1 MKIFTKDQS
10 FMERNKEFVI
20 FYLSEEG
27 RSLAES
33 LNSFLG
39 GAEVLR
45 FEAKRQRDL
54 ARFFL
59 PGKMLIFVM
68 ALGIVARVTAKF
80 LKGKDRDPGIIVID
94 ESGNNVISYLG
105 GHYAEVNKLALEIA
119 TYLKAHPVITT
130 ASDNKGLPPLD
141 LWIKEH
147 GFFIQNR
154 EKIYQTM
161 SKFNEKGGLKV
172 YIEPELNYP
181 LPQGFCRVLD
191 IGEADVVISYK
202 RQDLEDKLILIPR
215 CLYAGVG
222 FHEVLT
228 ETDFGELFRKVFD
241 ELNLEYK
248 ALKGIGTLDKKAE
261 YLPLKNFAL
270 REGLKLMGFSRDE
283 LARVETSTSSSVVKR
298 TLGIESVSEASSLL
312 ASQGVLI
319 YPKMV
324 YKDFTI
330 ALALEPYR
338 KIGKLYVVGIGPG
351 SKDYLTLRA
360 LRVLSEVKA
369 VVGYKTYL
377 KQILPL
383 IKNKEVYSFSMTQE
397 IDRVKKA
404 IELALSGKD
413 TALVSGGD
421 PGIYGM
427 AGLVLEIIQKKRI
440 KLEVEI
446 VPGISALNMGNA
458 ILGAPLG
465 NDFAVISLSDRLTP
479 WEVIEDRLRQLL
491 NTTLPL
497 VIYNPRS
504 KGRQAQFE
512 KALMILREKRPPETP
527 VAIINSASREEEETI
542 LSTLSDLPVEKVG
555 MNSLIIVGGK
565 DTQCLGNYLIAK
577 RGYEK
582 KYGEAYEISPSH
594 F

>member
-1 MKIFTKDQS
+1 
-10 FMERNKEFVI
+10 MERNKEFII

-27 RSLAES
+27 RGLAEGLS
-33 LNSFLG
+33 SFLG
-39 GAEVLR
+39 RAEVLR
-45 FEAKRQRDL
+45 FEAKRQRD
-54 ARFFL
+54 FTGCFQ
-59 PGKMLIFVM
+59 PGKVLIFIM

-105 GHYAEVNKLALEIA
+105 GHYAEINKITLEIA
-119 TYLKAHPVITT
+119 TYLGAHPVITT

-147 GFFIQNR
+147 KFFIQNR
-154 EKIYQTM
+154 EQIYATM
-161 SKFNEKGGLKV
+161 SKFNEKRELRV
-172 YIEPELNYP
+172 YFEPELHYP
-181 LPQGFCRVLD
+181 LPQGFRRASD
-191 IGEADVVISYK
+191 PEEAEVVVSYK
-202 RQDLEDKLILIPR
+202 RQVFKDKLILIPR
-215 CLYAGVG
+215 CLFAGVG

-228 ETDFGELFRKVFD
+228 EADFEELFRKVFD
-241 ELNLEYK
+241 ELNLEFK
-248 ALKGIGTLDKKAE
+248 ALKGIGTLDRKAE

-270 REGLKLMGFSRDE
+270 KEGLRLFGYSKDE
-283 LARVETSTSSSVVKR
+283 LLRAEISTPSSAAKR
-298 TLGIESVSEASSLL
+298 TLGIESVSEASALL

-319 YPKMV
+319 YPKRV

-330 ALALEPYR
+330 ALALEPYKR
-338 KIGKLYVVGIGPG
+338 LGKLYVVGLGPG

-369 VVGYKTYL
+369 VVGYKTYIR
-377 KQILPL
+377 QILPL
-383 IKNKEVYSFSMTQE
+383 IKNKEVYQFSMTQE

-427 AGLVLEIIQKKRI
+427 AGLVLEIIQKNRI

-446 VPGISALNMGNA
+446 IPGVSALNMGNA
-458 ILGAPLG
+458 LLGAPLG

-491 NTTLPL
+491 NTLLPL

-504 KGRQAQFE
+504 RGRQAQFE
-512 KALMILREKRPPETP
+512 KALGILKEKRPPETP
-527 VAIINSASREEEETI
+527 VAIINSASREEEEII
-542 LSTLSDLPVEKVG
+542 LGTLSDLPVEKVG
-555 MNSLIIVGGK
+555 MNSLIIVGSK
-565 DTQCLGNYLIAK
+565 DTQCLGNFLIAK

-582 KYGEAYEISPSH
+582 KYGEAYEISSSH
-594 F
+594 V